1 MVEALKKGS
10 ALTFL
15 AANSWRMEWKRLF
28 TLASSMLRIGLI
40 GFGGGNALI
49 PVIEAEVVRDKKLVT
64 TAEYQE
70 DIVAASI
77 TPGALPVEIAAGTGQ
92 RVAGALGMILAAS
105 MMALPG
111 AALMVGILAFLSG
124 DSVGAMTFIRYIS
137 IPIGAF
143 IMSLLFLYTVKTL
156 RAEHAVTGGSWKMA
170 AVITLTV
177 FLLTGEA
184 DVYRLIGFG
193 FVPFFGLSTL
203 AVLGLS
209 FFLILF
215 LVNSRSKTRLAVAG
229 MIFVLYVLSEGKSG
243 ILGGTWLA
251 EILPILMAVLAG
263 RAFFHSFGKSCIAPG
278 TGRRFL
284 AGALKE
290 LAAWLIFFSLT
301 VVPALGVFPEL
312 ASFIGRGYFS
322 SLISFGG
329 GDAFLTIADGL
340 FVATGLFPAAAF
352 FGLVVPLANV
362 LPGSILCKILTG
374 IGFLMGTAAGGPA
387 MGLLAACA
395 GFGVSVSGSGF
406 VFGLVARLIRTFREV
421 PAFRAI
427 SRWVRPIIG
436 GLLIKVALALFLANL
451 NLAKGLILPRF
462 AAEMVTVLV
471 VLTSLYLLLIRRADT
486 VNPMLLAASVGILM
500 AALL

>member
-1 MVEALKKGS
+1 MVMVEALKKGS
-10 ALTFL
+10 ALAFL

-124 DSVGAMTFIRYIS
+124 DSAGAMTFIRYLS

-177 FLLTGEA
+177 FLLTDEA

-284 AGALKE
+284 AG
-290 LAAWLIFFSLT
+290 
-301 VVPALGVFPEL
+301 
-312 ASFIGRGYFS
+312 GRGIEGTCRLADLLFAHS
-322 SLISFGG
+322 SSSARRISRACLLYRTRLF
-329 GDAFLTIADGL
+329 FLTDLIWRRRCLSDNCRWA
-340 FVATGLFPAAAF
+340 VCRNRTFPSSSVFWPCRSARQ
-352 FGLVVPLANV
+352 
-362 LPGSILCKILTG
+362 C
-374 IGFLMGTAAGGPA
+374 AAGVDSLQDFDRHWLFDGNCCRRSCD
-387 MGLLAACA
+387 GAARSMC
-395 GFGVSVSGSGF
+395 
-406 VFGLVARLIRTFREV
+406 RIWR
-421 PAFRAI
+421 
-427 SRWVRPIIG
+427 
-436 GLLIKVALALFLANL
+436 
-451 NLAKGLILPRF
+451 
-462 AAEMVTVLV
+462 
-471 VLTSLYLLLIRRADT
+471 
-486 VNPMLLAASVGILM
+486 
-500 AALL
+500 